1 MFTMNPT
8 PSLQRLG
15 MALLLVTL
23 SGCTTTMLQTQ
34 HRPDPN
40 HKKVC
45 PTVYAMTRLD
55 LAGLDWAFSNQT
67 KPESPCLQ
75 LYFPKAEKDGFYQNS
90 VRWMSPLMI
99 LSLPP
104 GIIFD
109 TLFLP
114 ATLSNLD

>member
-1 MFTMNPT
+1 
-8 PSLQRLG
+8 
-15 MALLLVTL
+15 MA
-23 SGCTTTMLQTQ
+23 TTKDNL
-34 HRPDPN
+34 
-40 HKKVC
+40 KE
-45 PTVYAMTRLD
+45 AF
-55 LAGLDWAFSNQT
+55 AGESQANQKYRAFA
-67 KPESPCLQ
+67 K
-75 LYFPKAEKDGFYQNS
+75 KAEKDGFYQNS